1 MPPAGQRP
9 SRRSGRPSSPSQR
22 CGDRADTL
30 TLLLEGHD
38 GVLLLQRHRD
48 VVQAVQQPVLD
59 LGVDLE
65 PELVH
70 RLGIPV
76 DARLAARG
84 DLAALLGREDDWQE
98 PVRRRVAAEEVA
110 EAGSDDDGE
119 AVVEQGPNRMLPAR
133 PAAEVRTGHEDRIE
147 LELETLL
154 APLLEQE
161 VAITR
166 ALDTLQVLRRDDL
179 IGVDVVPRQLG
190 DGAFHDCYR
199 VHAQLQWRM
208 STKCPSIAAAAAI
221 CGLTRWLRAPR
232 PCRPSKLRFE
242 VEATRSPGAATS
254 GFIPRHIEQPASRQ
268 SKPAARK
275 TSCSPSA
282 SACAF
287 TCAEPGTTIAF
298 TLDATLRPFSID
310 AAARRS
316 PMRLFVHEP
325 MKTRSSRISV
335 IGVPGSSAM
344 SSSARSAP
352 PSFGSGTVS
361 VTATTIPGVVPQVTC
376 GLSALASTTI
386 SRSKVAPSSE
396 CSSRHAGSISTP
408 RSSSQAKVVSSGAT
422 IPARPPPS
430 IVMLQMVMRPSI
442 EIDSTGAPAYS
453 TTCPTAPPVPIGP
466 IVPRIKSFGVT
477 PLPSSPS

>member
-1 MPPAGQRP
+1 MPPGGLRP

-22 CGDRADTL
+22 CGDRADAL
-30 TLLLEGHD
+30 TLVLEGHD

-70 RLGIPV
+70 RLRIQV

-98 PVRRRVAAEEVA
+98 PVLRRVAAEDVA
-110 EAGSDDDGE
+110 EAGSDDDSE
-119 AVVEQGPNRMLPAR
+119 AVVEQGPNRVLPAR

-154 APLLEQE
+154 APLLEQA

-166 ALDTLQVLRRDDL
+166 ALDALQVLRRDDL
-179 IGVDVVPRQLG
+179 IGVHVVSRQLG
-190 DGAFHDCYR
+190 DGAFYDCYR
-199 VHAQLQWRM
+199 VHVQLQWRM

-275 TSCSPSA
+275 TSCRPSA
-282 SACAF
+282 SAWAF
-287 TCAEPGTTIAF
+287 TCCDPGTTIA
-298 TLDATLRPFSID
+298 TTPSATLRPSSIE

-316 PMRLFVHEP
+316 PMRLLVQEP
-325 MKTRSSRISV
+325 MKTRSRRISV

-344 SSSARSAP
+344 YSRARSSPA
-352 PSFGSGTVS
+352 SCGSGTAS
-361 VTATTIPGVVPQVTC
+361 VTATTISGVVPQVTC
-376 GLSALASTTI
+376 GLSALASTTT
-386 SRSKVAPSSE
+386 SRSKGAPSSVP
-396 CSSRHAGSISTP
+396 SSRQAGSISTP
-408 RSSSQAKVVSSGAT
+408 RSSSQANVVPSAA
-422 IPARPPPS
+422 IMPARPPPS
-430 IVMLQMVMRPSI
+430 IVMLQIVIRPSI
-442 EIDSTGAPAYS
+442 EIDSIGAPAYS
-453 TTCPTAPPVPIGP
+453 TT
-466 IVPRIKSFGVT
+466 
-477 PLPSSPS
+477 

>member
-242 VEATRSPGAATS
+242 VDATRSPGAATS
-254 GFIPRHIEQPASRQ
+254 GFMPRHIEQPASRQ
-268 SKPAARK
+268 SKPAERK
-275 TSCSPSA
+275 TSWRPSA

-287 TCAEPGTTIAF
+287 TCCDPGTTIAI
-298 TLDATLRPFSID
+298 TPSATLWSASID

-316 PMRLFVHEP
+316 PMRLLVHDP
-325 MKTRSSRISV
+325 MNTRSSLMSV
-335 IGVPGSSAM
+335 IGVPGFSAM
-344 SSSARSAP
+344 YSSARTWP
-352 PSFGSGTVS
+352 GPSGSGTLA
-361 VTATTIPGVVPQVTC
+361 VTPTTISGLVPHVTC
-376 GLSALASTTI
+376 GSSAEASTTT
-386 SRSKVAPSSE
+386 SRSKLAPSSV
-396 CSSRHAGSISTP
+396 CRSRHAGSTSTP
-408 RSSSQAKVVSSGAT
+408 RSSSHANVFSSGAT
-422 IPARPPPS
+422 MPARPPPS
-430 IVMLQMVMRPSI
+430 IVMLQMVIRPSI
-442 EIDSTGAPAYS
+442 PIASIGAPANS
-453 TTCPTAPPVPIGP
+453 TTWPTAPFTPIWP
-466 IVPRIKSFGVT
+466 IVPRIRSFGVT
-477 PLPSSPS
+477 PGPTSPS